1 VTRIGGVD
9 GCPAGWLLLRQSG
22 DTIHSEVHE
31 SAADLFEATADCRI
45 LMIDIPIGLAE
56 DGPRECDVE
65 ARRLLGRRG
74 SSVFPTPVRAAL
86 EGRSYAEACALS
98 RARCGKGL
106 SKQTYA
112 ILNRIRDVDAALR
125 GSEALR
131 ARVREVHPEV
141 CFCVWNGS
149 EPMQHAKRT
158 VEGARDRKALIARA
172 FGPDAFDRVR
182 AKHRPGMV
190 ADDDIL
196 DAFAALWT
204 AGRVVR
210 SEALTL
216 PPRPLRDSHGLPMEM
231 VA

>member
-1 VTRIGGVD
+1 MTTIGGVD
-9 GCPAGWLLLRQSG
+9 GCPAGWLLLRQAGS
-22 DTIHSEVHE
+22 TIHSQVHE
-31 SAADLFEATADCRI
+31 SAADLFEAAADCRI

-112 ILNRIRDVDAALR
+112 ILDRIRDVDASLR

-131 ARVREVHPEV
+131 ARVREVHPEL

-158 VEGARDRKALIARA
+158 AEGARDRKALIAQVFGSEA
-172 FGPDAFDRVR
+172 FGRVR
-182 AKHRPGMV
+182 AKQRPGMV

-204 AGRVVR
+204 AGRATR
-210 SEALTL
+210 GEAHIV
-216 PPRPLRDSHGLPMEM
+216 PGVPSRDSYGLPMEM